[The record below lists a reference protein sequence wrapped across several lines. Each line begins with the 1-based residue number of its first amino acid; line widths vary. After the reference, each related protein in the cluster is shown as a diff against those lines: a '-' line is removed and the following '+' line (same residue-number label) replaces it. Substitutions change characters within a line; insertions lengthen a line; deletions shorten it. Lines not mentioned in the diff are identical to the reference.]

1 MQAGIQLL
9 ISLTSKAS
17 LEVLN
22 TFKGIPDTEIT
33 FLWSG
38 VSLFLEVKNMKKNIT
53 IGGKEMAFEA
63 NLGTTRLYEVLTG
76 QNIMQIMLDFTK
88 SADRQRE
95 VVKLLDV
102 FEKLAYVM
110 HVQATNDDIKTMK
123 AMMNDDDLLEWLST
137 LDSFTEA
144 ELMEIASLWG
154 QTQQTH
160 SVNDSKNA

>member
-1 MQAGIQLL
+1 MR
-9 ISLTSKAS
+9 
-17 LEVLN
+17 
-22 TFKGIPDTEIT
+22 
-33 FLWSG
+33 
-38 VSLFLEVKNMKKNIT
+38 KNIT
-53 IGGKEMAFEA
+53 IGDKEMAFEA